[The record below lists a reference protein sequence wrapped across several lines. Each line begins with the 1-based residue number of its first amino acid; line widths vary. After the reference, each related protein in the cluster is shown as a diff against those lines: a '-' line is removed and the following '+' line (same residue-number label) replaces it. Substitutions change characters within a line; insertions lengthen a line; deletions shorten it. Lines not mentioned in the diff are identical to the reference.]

1 MNLKTIITSGGL
13 LCLCAVF
20 SSAQAAELAYEG
32 DADIAYTAMLNQL
45 KSDGFEIES
54 ASKDA
59 GIQTAAVTAGR
70 FKQTNTYMR
79 LTLLPEEKRFRLIVY
94 SAWRMTPGSPWSSAK
109 TSEEKA
115 AAAAL
120 KLKGELHW

>member
-20 SSAQAAELAYEG
+20 SFAQAAELSYSS
-32 DADIAYTAMLNQL
+32 DADIAYTAVLNQL
-45 KSDGFEIES
+45 KNDGFEIES

-70 FKQTNTYMR
+70 FKQTDTYMR
-79 LTLLPEEKRFRLIVY
+79 LTLLLEGKKFRVIVY
-94 SAWRMTPGSPWSSAK
+94 SAWRMTPASPWSSAK
-109 TSEEKA
+109 ASEEKA

-120 KLKGELHW
+120 KLKDELHW